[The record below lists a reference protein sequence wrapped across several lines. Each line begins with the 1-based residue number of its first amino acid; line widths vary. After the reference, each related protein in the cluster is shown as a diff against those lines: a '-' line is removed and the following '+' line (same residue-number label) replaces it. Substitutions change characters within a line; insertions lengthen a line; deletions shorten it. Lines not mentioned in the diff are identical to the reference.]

1 MPPTLTFSPSA
12 VRDVVRGED
21 LIVVCQGS
29 ADPSPTIK
37 WFRGDQQLGV
47 GHQTS
52 VNASIVSQ
60 SIDGITTRSQL
71 TVMGFTSEEAGVYS
85 CAAVNAL
92 GNDSRSFQVNAV
104 GEPPNSYVLLFINY
118 VLYS

>member
-37 WFRGDQQLGV
+37 WLRGDQQLGV

-52 VNASIVSQ
+52 VNASILSQ
-60 SIDGITTRSQL
+60 SIDDITISSQL

-85 CAAVNAL
+85 CVAVNAL
-92 GNDSRSFQVNAV
+92 GNDSRSFQVNTV
-104 GEPPNSYVLLFINY
+104 GEPPTNT
-118 VLYS
+118 YSIFFSL

>member
-1 MPPTLTFSPSA
+1 VPPTLTFSPSA